1 MTKEA
6 EDRGDE
12 LVLETDGDKSG
23 DTDGQKAE
31 AAAKVAKEAAD
42 KTAADAVAAEAKVK
56 ADAEAAA
63 AAAKTD
69 GEKEHMIPK
78 SRFDQAVQK
87 ARKEAEG
94 AQKALAEAEA
104 QLKASRGE
112 IDAEK
117 IETELAQLD
126 VKLDQAVADNDKTA
140 IAALRADIRA
150 RERALG
156 DARAKAHAVYATA
169 VAVEQIRY
177 DGLVSRM
184 EIEHPELN
192 PEAEK
197 TYDQEKVDE
206 VMELKEAFEA
216 KGLGSTEALQKAL
229 KAVYRGGPTPEKD
242 PAAEKAKADAK
253 AKAEA
258 EAARLKAEAVAK
270 GLVTKDNQ
278 PAATGKVG
286 ADSDKGG
293 KTGKDGDVM
302 KMSEKEFD
310 KLTEDEK
317 RKMRGDDM

>member
-12 LVLETDGDKSG
+12 LVLDGDGDKSG
-23 DTDGQKAE
+23 DTDGQKADAE
-31 AAAKVAKEAAD
+31 AKAAKEAAD
-42 KTAADAVAAEAKVK
+42 KTAAQAAEAKVK

-63 AAAKTD
+63 AVKTEE
-69 GEKEHMIPK
+69 GKEHMIPK

-87 ARKEAEG
+87 ARTEAAT

-104 QLKASRGE
+104 QLKASKGE

-126 VKLDQAVADNDKTA
+126 IKLDQAVADNDKTA

-184 EIEHPELN
+184 EIEHPELD

-242 PAAEKAKADAK
+242 PAAEKARADAK

-270 GLVTKDNQ
+270 GLKVKDEQ

-293 KTGKDGDVM
+293 KTGRDGDVM

-317 RKMRGDDM
+317 RKLRGDDM